1 MRDFF
6 EYLCIWIRNDSID
19 DEFKS
24 KGYELG
30 SKLAELDYKV
40 VFGAAANGMM
50 GAVATGVVENN
61 GKVLGILPYWMENF
75 DELFKECDDLIYT
88 KGMDERKELFLNHS
102 DLFVITPGGLGT
114 LDEFF
119 EVVSLKQLKRHKKP
133 IIIYNINHFYDEL
146 VELLNVMAKGNFII
160 VPYRLYEVAN
170 NLDDLIK
177 LIEEAF

>member
-1 MRDFF
+1 M
-6 EYLCIWIRNDSID
+6 CIWIRNASID

-30 SKLAELDYKV
+30 SKLAELGHKV
-40 VFGAAANGMM
+40 VFGAGANGMM

-61 GKVLGILPYWMENF
+61 GKVLGILPYWMDDF
-75 DELFKECDDLIYT
+75 DQIFTECEDIIYT
-88 KGMDERKELFLNHS
+88 KDMDERKELFLNHA

-119 EVVSLKQLKRHKKP
+119 EFVSLKQLKRHKKP
-133 IIIYNINHFYDEL
+133 IIIYNINNFYDDL
-146 VELLNVMAKGNFII
+146 VELLNVMAKGNFIF